1 MNKLIQIGLIGL
13 LISFLG
19 SLPLGTLNITA
30 FQIAVFQDVPSASW
44 FAMAVVLIE
53 LLMVRITLKWSGT
66 IDLRNRFFFYTLP
79 IAALILFYLSISSF
93 MSISEDRE
101 LSTSLQLI
109 PMIKSSFVLGLLLSV
124 LNPMHIPFWM
134 GWNNILIERKRLDK
148 ARGMQLSYMVGIG
161 LGSMGGFMIFILL
174 GKYIF
179 QNLNQYNYIIAFIM
193 GCIYLG
199 FSFYMLFALY
209 KNHLKLT
216 PS

>member
-101 LSTSLQLI
+101 LSASLQLI
-109 PMIKSSFVLGLLLSV
+109 PMIKSTFVLGLLLSV

-193 GCIYLG
+193 GCIYLA